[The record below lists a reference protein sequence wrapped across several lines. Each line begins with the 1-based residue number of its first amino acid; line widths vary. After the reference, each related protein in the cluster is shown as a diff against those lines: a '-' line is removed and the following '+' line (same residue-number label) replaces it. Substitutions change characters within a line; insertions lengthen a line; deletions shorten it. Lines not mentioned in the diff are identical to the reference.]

1 MTNFRLI
8 SLPVHGAYQLL
19 LGLGLAAA
27 PIALGA
33 PIAAAVV
40 AAVAGAVIVGLAFAK
55 AVESA
60 PVRAQYENDWALA
73 FALLVAGA
81 ALGIAGEPAAM
92 LVFAAAA
99 LAQLA
104 LNLVTRYSATA

>member
-19 LGLGLAAA
+19 LGLGLAAVPVA
-27 PIALGA
+27 AGLPVSAAL
-33 PIAAAVV
+33 V

-55 AVESA
+55 AVESV

-73 FALLVAGA
+73 FALVAAGV
-81 ALGIAGEPAAM
+81 ALGIAGQPVAM
-92 LVFAAAA
+92 LIFAAAA
-99 LAQLA
+99 LGQLA
-104 LNLVTRYSATA
+104 LNLVTRYSAVA